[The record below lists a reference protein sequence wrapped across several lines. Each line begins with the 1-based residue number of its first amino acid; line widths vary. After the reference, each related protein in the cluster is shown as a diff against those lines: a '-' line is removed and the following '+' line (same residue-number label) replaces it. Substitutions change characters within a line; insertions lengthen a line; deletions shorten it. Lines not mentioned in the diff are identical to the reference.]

1 MAEYTIRPRSDLVK
15 KCLLTCVSDC
25 LFVCLFACLFTYLR
39 TYLFVYLL
47 AYLLTYLSI
56 CLCARLFVC
65 LFVCFFVCLFVCSF
79 VCLFVCLFVHSFV
92 PYCPEAL
99 ILANQTLI
107 SQQRRIRYRKV
118 GTRKRKVLPLMLY
131 FVDVLLV
138 GLTTTTSVFDLGDS
152 SETGANS
159 SLIWNSISCWPYS
172 DRRPSATSR
181 SAAVPRF

>member
-1 MAEYTIRPRSDLVK
+1 VTV
-15 KCLLTCVSDC
+15 C
-25 LFVCLFACLFTYLR
+25 LFVCLLVCLHIYVL
-39 TYLFVYLL
+39 TYLFT
-47 AYLLTYLSI
+47 YLLTYLHTYRFV
-56 CLCARLFVC
+56 CVLVYLFVC

-118 GTRKRKVLPLMLY
+118 GTRKRKVLPLLLY

>member
-1 MAEYTIRPRSDLVK
+1 MLV
-15 KCLLTCVSDC
+15 TVC
-25 LFVCLFACLFTYLR
+25 LFVCLLVCLHIYVL
-39 TYLFVYLL
+39 TYLFT
-47 AYLLTYLSI
+47 YLLTYLHTYRFV
-56 CLCARLFVC
+56 CVLVYLFVC

>member
-1 MAEYTIRPRSDLVK
+1 MLV
-15 KCLLTCVSDC
+15 TVC
-25 LFVCLFACLFTYLR
+25 LFVCLLVCLHIYVL
-39 TYLFVYLL
+39 TYLFT
-47 AYLLTYLSI
+47 YLLTYLHTYRFVCVLVCVLVYLFV
-56 CLCARLFVC
+56 CLLVC
-65 LFVCFFVCLFVCSF
+65 LFVCFFVCLFVRSF
-79 VCLFVCLFVHSFV
+79 VCSFVCLFVHSFV

-99 ILANQTLI
+99 ILANLQTLI

-159 SLIWNSISCWPYS
+159 SLIWNSISC
-172 DRRPSATSR
+172 
-181 SAAVPRF
+181 

>member
-1 MAEYTIRPRSDLVK
+1 MLV
-15 KCLLTCVSDC
+15 TVC
-25 LFVCLFACLFTYLR
+25 LFVCLLVCLHIYVL
-39 TYLFVYLL
+39 TYLFT
-47 AYLLTYLSI
+47 YLLTYLHTYRFV
-56 CLCARLFVC
+56 CVLVYLFVC

-118 GTRKRKVLPLMLY
+118 GTRKRKVLPLLLY